1 MIIKKRRY
9 PIKEL
14 RCRFGLSQSYVAKYI
29 GVSRDH
35 YSLIENNKRSIAS
48 VRTGVVFKLAEL
60 FEVKVD
66 DFFLN
71 INIANGDNEEGV
83 DESLV

>member
-1 MIIKKRRY
+1 MIIRKRRY

-14 RCRFGLSQSYVAKYI
+14 RCRFGFSQAYVAGFV

-60 FEVKVD
+60 FEIKVD
-66 DFFLN
+66 EFFL
-71 INIANGDNEEGV
+71 IANIAQCDKKN
-83 DESLV
+83 

>member
-1 MIIKKRRY
+1 MIARKRRY

-14 RCRFGLSQSYVAKYI
+14 RCRFGLSKSYVAKYI

-35 YSLIENNKRSIAS
+35 YSLIENNKRSIYS

-66 DFFLN
+66 DFFF
-71 INIANGDNEEGV
+71 ITNIANGDIEER
-83 DESLV
+83 ESC